1 MKTIENPTIRP
12 FRLAVIPY
20 ILLMV
25 YCVTVGEYP
34 AWAIAVGAAS
44 LLAFLVGV
52 GYNCVRQKCYGQM
65 AAAYGIVL
73 GFTALFWLLNF
84 YMAHHA
90 VQKPVNENFYQLG
103 STLLDISLGVYM
115 VSLFVILIVVSYY
128 RRQNNST
135 VLTPEQKSKVKKLS
149 VTAAII
155 AIALTVAS
163 IAFLILS

>member
-1 MKTIENPTIRP
+1 MKKIANPTIRP

-34 AWAIAVGAAS
+34 VWAIVVGVAS
-44 LLAFLVGV
+44 LLAFVVGV

-73 GFTALFWLLNF
+73 GFTVLFWLLNF

-90 VQKPVNENFYQLG
+90 MQKPVNESFYQLG
-103 STLLDISLGVYM
+103 STLIDISLGFYM
-115 VSLFVILIVVSYY
+115 VSLFIILGIVAYY
-128 RRQNNST
+128 RRQNDST
-135 VLTPEQKSKVKKLS
+135 TLTPEQKSNVKRCSLI
-149 VTAAII
+149 AAII
-155 AIALTVAS
+155 ALALTMAS
-163 IAFLILS
+163 ILFLVLS